1 MAGSIGGNNANSAN
15 IVTGIFAATGQDIA
29 QVVESSNCLTYME
42 MQGSSLY
49 MRCNHIPLNTSCTMP
64 CIEVGTVGG
73 GTILPSQRACLD
85 LLKLEKNQTI
95 CSAANLALI
104 ICSAVLCCEL
114 SLLAS
119 LCTGTLVSSHMK
131 FNRSTNGIITCHTY

>member
-42 MQGSSLY
+42 MHGSSLY
-49 MRCNHIPLNTSCTMP
+49 MSCTMP
-64 CIEVGTVGG
+64 SIEVGTVGG

-95 CSAANLALI
+95 SSAANLALI